1 MEHGKRERAGQRLS
15 SESVGPVGLVGPF
28 GFEKQGTHGTVKPLE
43 PPVGIDLGL
52 ILAVLRV
59 AYGG

>member
-1 MEHGKRERAGQRLS
+1 MEHGKRERVSRRLS
-15 SESVGPVGLVGPF
+15 SESVGPVGLVGPI
-28 GFEKQGTHGTVKPLE
+28 GFEKQGTHGAVQPLE
-43 PPVGIDLGL
+43 PPVGVDLGL